1 MRNRYWQNQ
10 VFIAFL
16 VVLTLLLAWPFS
28 SIAFD
33 DEWAFA
39 RTALDF
45 ARTGHL
51 SYHGWTATPVG
62 IQALWGALWIKLFGF
77 SYTVLHVCTIPFAA
91 GCACL
96 TYSLA
101 SELGAS
107 RQHALLGAFTLTLS
121 PLFFPLAGTF
131 MTDVPGTFFIVLCQW
146 ACLRAL
152 TSKRRG
158 SLYSWLAL
166 GSLACMAG
174 GSIRQS
180 AWIIGVPTLVYVAYL
195 RLSRRALAVSSLS
208 LLAAGC
214 LSILWFKHQSFAV
227 SDDLLLSIVKSLRH
241 PIARAMTF
249 LGLIA
254 QLNLFALPCLV
265 CVLVARWWRSAAV
278 WIAPGILLVAM
289 FFLSKGKT
297 LLLAPWTDGHGGNIV
312 SRYGILAP
320 DDVSLGEG
328 FVILSPLPRL
338 LVTMILLAAV
348 GALILSL
355 WQRRAFLRPGAQ
367 CHLRWFLLPCLLYVA
382 ILCLRSGF
390 GGPFDRYL
398 LPVLPLFIAFVV
410 SRPQLEDSPK
420 TLSAGWGAAGIFG
433 LYSLAIT
440 HDYFAASRL
449 RFRAISRLIDTGV
462 PRSQIMAGI
471 DYDGW
476 TQIDLTGH
484 IRNTSSIK
492 QASSGDSPAK
502 SFLPWHAERTPDIH
516 PEYFVTLSPREGLRD
531 APAFPPMETSTWLP
545 PFRQPVYTQVPEE
558 IEKRPVNK

>member
-16 VVLTLLLAWPFS
+16 VVLTLLIAWPFS

-51 SYHGWTATPVG
+51 IYHGWTATPVG

-77 SYTVLHVCTIPFAA
+77 SYTVLHVSTIPFAA

-101 SELGAS
+101 SETGAS
-107 RQHALLGAFTLTLS
+107 RRYGLLGALTLALS
-121 PLFFPLAGTF
+121 PLFFPLAGTY
-131 MTDVPGTFFIVLCQW
+131 MTDVPGAFFIVLCQW
-146 ACLRAL
+146 ASLRAL
-152 TSKRRG
+152 ICEKPR
-158 SLYSWLAL
+158 SLYGWLAL
-166 GSLACMAG
+166 GSLACIAG

-180 AWIIGVPTLVYVAYL
+180 AWIIGLPTLLYAAYL
-195 RLSRRALAVSSLS
+195 RFSRRVLTLICLS
-208 LLAAGC
+208 LLAAAS
-214 LSILWFKHQSFAV
+214 LSVLWFKHQSFAV
-227 SDDLLLSIVKSLRH
+227 SDDLLLSVVKSIRH
-241 PIARAMTF
+241 PVARTMTF
-249 LGLIA
+249 LSLIA

-265 CVLVARWWRSAAV
+265 CVLAARRWRSAAV
-278 WIAPGILLVAM
+278 WIAPGILLVVM

-328 FVILSPLPRL
+328 FVVLNSLPRL
-338 LVTMILLAAV
+338 IITMILLAAM

-355 WQRRAFLRPGAQ
+355 WQQRGSFRSEVQR
-367 CHLRWFLLPCLLYVA
+367 HLEWFLLPCLLYVA

-398 LPVLPLFIAFVV
+398 LPVLPLFIAFVTT
-410 SRPQLEDSPK
+410 RPELEGSPK
-420 TLSAGWGAAGIFG
+420 ALHTGWGAAAVFG

-440 HDYFAASRL
+440 HDYFSASRL

-476 TQIDLTGH
+476 TQINLAGH
-484 IRNTSSIK
+484 IRNVASIK
-492 QASSGDSPAK
+492 QESSGKSPTLG
-502 SFLPWHAERTPDIH
+502 FLPWHAERTPDIH
-516 PEYFVTLSPREGLRD
+516 PEYFVTLSPREGLQN
-531 APAFPPMETSTWLP
+531 AGAFPPMETSRWLP
-545 PFRQPVYTQVPEE
+545 PFRQTVFTQVPEE
-558 IEKRPVNK
+558 IDKDPANR